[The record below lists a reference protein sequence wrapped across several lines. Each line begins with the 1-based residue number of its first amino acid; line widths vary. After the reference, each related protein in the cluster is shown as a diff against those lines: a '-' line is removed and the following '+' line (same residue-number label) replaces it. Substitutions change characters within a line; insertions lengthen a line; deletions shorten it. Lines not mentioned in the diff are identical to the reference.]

1 MIVFKTEKEYDTCM
15 DFRIIIEVI
24 LLGIALSMDAF
35 AVSVTDGL
43 IYTNLNKRKA
53 ATIAGTFALMQALM
67 PLIGYWI
74 IELVIFFIGE
84 QRGADIA
91 NIISLTLTWTA
102 FGLLLLIG
110 GKMII
115 ESIISIRKEEK
126 EESVKLFSYK
136 EVFIM
141 GIATSIDAFATGF
154 ALHAG
159 ISNNLTVWLHVSLIL
174 LITLVICLIGIVLAR
189 QIHKLL
195 KGRHEIAN
203 LIGGVILIAL
213 AIWIVLS
220 FYFI

>member
-1 MIVFKTEKEYDTCM
+1 M

-43 IYTNLNKRKA
+43 IYSNLNKRKA
-53 ATIAGTFALMQALM
+53 LAISGTFAVMQALM

-74 IELVIFFIGE
+74 IELVVFLIGE
-84 QRGADIA
+84 QQGASVANVIA
-91 NIISLTLTWTA
+91 TVLTWTA
-102 FGLLLLIG
+102 FGLLILIG

-115 ESIISIRKEEK
+115 ESIISIKNDEK
-126 EESVKLFSYK
+126 DQPAKQFSYK
-136 EVFIM
+136 EVFVM

-159 ISNNLTVWLHVSLIL
+159 LSTNVTVWLHVSIILI
-174 LITLVICLIGIVLAR
+174 ITLSICLVGIILAR